1 MSIADQPREL
11 EPSSTDIDAS
21 VTDNQAT
28 TLDEADHSN
37 VSMDDVPAQIQV
49 HLHVTFLETSL
60 LNILLRVRWILI
72 FTLVMKFPLHSNKS
86 WCNWYI
92 QCNNRNITTSNIH
105 YLHPLKMNQMF
116 QVSCFPTWKNVWD
129 HSDIG
134 SDLVKMNLP
143 SYTTHTFS
151 PTLFWTGLDSGS
163 TPTIMSSS
171 VSTVALHGFPGRSKN
186 TWNLMESGWT
196 HFKSL
201 SSP

>member
-1 MSIADQPREL
+1 VREDENGLIACTTIGCSEKFRDSRRFQEHIKTAHTTMSIADQPREL

-116 QVSCFPTWKNVWD
+116 QVSCFPT
-129 HSDIG
+129 
-134 SDLVKMNLP
+134 
-143 SYTTHTFS
+143 
-151 PTLFWTGLDSGS
+151 
-163 TPTIMSSS
+163 
-171 VSTVALHGFPGRSKN
+171 
-186 TWNLMESGWT
+186 
-196 HFKSL
+196 
-201 SSP
+201 